1 MEIDVLQAM
10 KEETRKAKVEE
21 RLKQEGGEGRLAES
35 QESAQD
41 KVIEGQG
48 TLLGKSHPCHHF
60 NTEQVLQSYFLGYKM
75 SSTTRRAF
83 KGEEIRR
90 TDATGNRVRV

>member
-1 MEIDVLQAM
+1 MEIDLLQAM
-10 KEETRKAKVEE
+10 KEETRKAKAEK
-21 RLKQEGGEGRLAES
+21 RRKQEGGEGRFGES

-75 SSTTRRAF
+75 SNTTRRAF
-83 KGEEIRR
+83 KGEEI
-90 TDATGNRVRV
+90 NKKN